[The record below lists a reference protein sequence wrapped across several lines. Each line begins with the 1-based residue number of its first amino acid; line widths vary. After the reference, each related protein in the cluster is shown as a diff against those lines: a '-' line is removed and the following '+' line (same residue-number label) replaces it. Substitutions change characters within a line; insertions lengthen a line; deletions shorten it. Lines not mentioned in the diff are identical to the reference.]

1 VSSARGQRRQDD
13 RIKMRQGWKVV
24 SALIYCIV
32 ICELSYERLQ
42 ATKMESLSKIKQGCR
57 TVFTKQ
63 LRLVNLAIM
72 SIIMNYLPK
81 GNGKGNCLNHV
92 FVSPV
97 KLLKCHLDL
106 FGTTQSICLLFLP
119 STYELKSQ
127 RNCKNSQQHKLHYC
141 NVKL

>member
-1 VSSARGQRRQDD
+1 MKGCKQQ
-13 RIKMRQGWKVV
+13 K
-24 SALIYCIV
+24 LN
-32 ICELSYERLQ
+32 
-42 ATKMESLSKIKQGCR
+42 KQGCR
-57 TVFTKQ
+57 MVFTKQ
-63 LRLVNLAIM
+63 LRLVNLAVM

-81 GNGKGNCLNHV
+81 SNGKDNCLKSC

-97 KLLKCHLDL
+97 KMLKCCLDP